1 MSELWNEKFGQ
12 VDFLYGTHPNEFL
25 VSQVYRLTPGSRVL
39 VPGDG
44 EGRNGVWLA
53 EQGFDV
59 TTIDYSAVGCDKA
72 RQLAD
77 ERDVSLAVHCA
88 DLTEWAWDED
98 DFDAVMLIY
107 LHFEP
112 DARRDVYRKAV
123 DVLRPGGLII
133 VEMFHPRQLD
143 YQSGGPKRADMLVRA
158 SDLTADLRAVEWLI
172 LAEGKVLLDEGPGHN
187 GPGFVTHGVGRR
199 PAT

>member
-1 MSELWNEKFGQ
+1 MSEFWNDKYGQ

-25 VSQVYRLTPGSRVL
+25 LSQVYRLPPGARVL
-39 VPGDG
+39 VLGDG

-53 EQGFDV
+53 EEGFEV
-59 TTIDYSAVGCDKA
+59 TSIDYSAVGCGKA

-77 ERDVSLAVHCA
+77 ERDVTLSVHCA
-88 DLTEWAWDED
+88 DLTEWDWQEDE
-98 DFDAVMLIY
+98 FDAVVLVY

-112 DARRDVYRKAV
+112 SARREVYRRAV
-123 DVLRPGGLII
+123 GALRPGGLLI
-133 VEMFHPRQLD
+133 VELFHPRQLA

-158 SDLTADLRAVEWLI
+158 SDLSQDLSGLDWLI
-172 LAEGKVLLDEGPGHN
+172 LAEGKVLLDEGPGHQ

-199 PAT
+199 QA

>member
-1 MSELWNEKFGQ
+1 MSELWNEKYGQ
-12 VDFLYGTHPNEFL
+12 VDFLYGTRPNEFL
-25 VSQVYRLTPGSRVL
+25 ISQIYRLTPGARVL
-39 VPGDG
+39 VLGDG

-59 TTIDYSAVGCDKA
+59 TTVDYSTVGCAKA

-88 DLTEWAWDED
+88 DLTEWDWEED
-98 DFDAVMLIY
+98 DFDAVVLIY

-112 DARRDVYRKAV
+112 EARREVYQRAV
-123 DVLRPGGLII
+123 TVIRPNGLLV
-133 VEMFHPRQLD
+133 VELFHPRQLA

-158 SDLTADLRAVEWLI
+158 SDLSHDLPDIEWLI
-172 LAEGKVLLDEGPGHN
+172 LAEGKVLLNEGPGHN
-187 GPGFVTHGVGRR
+187 GPGYVTHGVGRR
-199 PAT
+199 IG

>member
-1 MSELWNEKFGQ
+1 MSEFWNEKYGQ

-25 VSQVYRLTPGSRVL
+25 LSQAWRLPTGGRVL
-39 VPGDG
+39 VLGDG

-59 TTIDYSAVGCDKA
+59 TSVDYSAVGCEKA

-88 DLTEWAWDED
+88 DLTEWDWEED
-98 DFDAVMLIY
+98 GFDAVVLIY

-112 DARRDVYRKAV
+112 PARREVYRRAAT
-123 DVLRPGGLII
+123 VLRPGGLLI
-133 VEMFHPRQLD
+133 VELFHPRQLA

-158 SDLTADLRAVEWLI
+158 SDLAQDLPGLEWLI
-172 LAEGKVLLDEGPGHN
+172 LAEGKALLDEGPGHR

-199 PAT
+199 DDS